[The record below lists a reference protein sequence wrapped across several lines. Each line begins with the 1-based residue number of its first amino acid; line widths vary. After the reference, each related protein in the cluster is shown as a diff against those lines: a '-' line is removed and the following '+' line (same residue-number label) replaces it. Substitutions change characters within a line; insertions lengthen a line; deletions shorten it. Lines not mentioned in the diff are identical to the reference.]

1 MKYEHGPYDTTLRV
15 ADFWDMTA
23 VLWLPRETSL
33 FLHNHSTAVI
43 SQKYATDGT
52 VSYRRYMLKHLEVKY
67 SDV

>member
-1 MKYEHGPYDTTLRV
+1 MKYEYGPYDTTLRV
-15 ADFWDMTA
+15 ANFLDMTA
-23 VLWLPRETSL
+23 VLWLHREMSL

-43 SQKYATDGT
+43 SQKYATDET